1 MGRVTQL
8 FSDPEEGLLTF
19 YAGAFK
25 YHDEFRRWF
34 SYEPLDEVIL
44 EYAPYGSDNF
54 SYFNI
59 EEDTEKLCL
68 PGYGAY
74 YFGSLKQVDRKSE
87 TGWYDVRISIKNSQ
101 GNTQIQSVSP
111 AFFIDSM
118 TGTEIVSSDNRVRVK
133 GRNIIAPEGS
143 IVCNATGVQTGTRNL
158 ASGMYLVRAGVLTFK
173 CVVN

>member
-1 MGRVTQL
+1 MG
-8 FSDPEEGLLTF
+8 
-19 YAGAFK
+19 
-25 YHDEFRRWF
+25 
-34 SYEPLDEVIL
+34 
-44 EYAPYGSDNF
+44 
-54 SYFNI
+54 
-59 EEDTEKLCL
+59 
-68 PGYGAY
+68 
-74 YFGSLKQVDRKSE
+74 RKSE
-87 TGWYDVRISIKNSQ
+87 TGWYDGRISLKNSQ